1 MVLIMQVYEC
11 TKLDSLNQCSN
22 WELTSKLE
30 ILTQSERVELVTA
43 LVSMMI
49 IVFTYRMLR
58 RALI

>member
-1 MVLIMQVYEC
+1 MVSPMEVYEC
-11 TKLDSLNQCSN
+11 TKLDALNQCSN
-22 WELTSKLE
+22 WELVSKLE
-30 ILTQSERVELVTA
+30 MFTESERVEIVTA